1 MIPCEAYY
9 LSLACHNAAL
19 LNVKLGRWADAQELV
34 DEGIEFTKAPAI
46 VVPRLACNKTHI
58 TNITNITDITYYHHS
73 ADNLQRPLSTAAAAA
88 VLKRSHIII
97 IKS

>member
-46 VVPRLACNKTHI
+46 VVPQLACNKTHI
-58 TNITNITDITYYHHS
+58 TDITDITYYHH
-73 ADNLQRPLSTAAAAA
+73 
-88 VLKRSHIII
+88 KIII
-97 IKS
+97 IIVSLHITSSGSAAHGL